1 MYDIPEKI
9 EYDIKAIGEKL
20 SIDRIIVFGSRARG
34 DNGPRSDIDLAIN
47 ARSAKEYF
55 DMKDALDDID
65 TLLMFDLVDLNS
77 SSLSADLLDEI
88 KRDGVIIYEKV

>member
-55 DMKDALDDID
+55 EMKDALDDID

>member
-55 DMKDALDDID
+55 EMKDALDDID

-88 KRDGVIIYEKV
+88 KRDGVVIYEKV